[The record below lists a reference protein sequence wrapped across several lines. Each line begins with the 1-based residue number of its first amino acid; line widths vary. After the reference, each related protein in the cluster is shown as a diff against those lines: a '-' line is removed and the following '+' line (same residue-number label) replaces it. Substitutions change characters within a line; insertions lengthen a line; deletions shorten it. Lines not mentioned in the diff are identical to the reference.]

1 MVTIV
6 IAQIPI
12 NDKTKKRAKMHNQT
26 IRIFLNNIDTPIN
39 NIILLG
45 ITKAQYISPVF
56 QIYQIAESI
65 QKLCFAISIDYNL
78 IDEFPVLLTLV
89 F

>member
-6 IAQIPI
+6 IAQIPT

-78 IDEFPVLLTLV
+78 IDEFPV
-89 F
+89 

>member
-78 IDEFPVLLTLV
+78 VDEFPI
-89 F
+89 

>member
-12 NDKTKKRAKMHNQT
+12 NNKTKKKAKMLNQT
-26 IRIFLNNIDTPIN
+26 IRIFLDSIDTPIN

-65 QKLCFAISIDYNL
+65 QKLCFAISIYYDL
-78 IDEFPVLLTLV
+78 IDEFPVYY
-89 F
+89 

>member
-45 ITKAQYISPVF
+45 ITKAQYTSPVF

-78 IDEFPVLLTLV
+78 IDEFPV
-89 F
+89 

>member
-78 IDEFPVLLTLV
+78 IDEFPV
-89 F
+89 

>member
-6 IAQIPI
+6 IAQIPM
-12 NDKTKKRAKMHNQT
+12 NDKTKKKAKMLNQT
-26 IRIFLNNIDTPIN
+26 IRVFLDNIDTPIN

-56 QIYQIAESI
+56 QIYQIAGSI
-65 QKLCFAISIDYNL
+65 QKLCFAISINYN
-78 IDEFPVLLTLV
+78 
-89 F
+89 

>member
-6 IAQIPI
+6 IAQIAI
-12 NDKTKKRAKMHNQT
+12 NNKTKKKAKMHNQT
-26 IRIFLNNIDTPIN
+26 RRIFLNNIDTPIN

-65 QKLCFAISIDYNL
+65 QKLCCATFINYNL
-78 IDEFPVLLTLV
+78 ID
-89 F
+89 